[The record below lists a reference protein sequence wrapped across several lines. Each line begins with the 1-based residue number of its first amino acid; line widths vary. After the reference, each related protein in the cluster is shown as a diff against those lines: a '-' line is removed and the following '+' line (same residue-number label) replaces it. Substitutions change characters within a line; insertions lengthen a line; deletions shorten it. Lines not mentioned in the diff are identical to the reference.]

1 MRKLVNIISSN
12 TSPFNTKFEC
22 PLSTGII
29 ILPAL
34 LIMSTSDSGVHIF
47 NPKDN
52 PSLAATYS
60 QISVVPIS
68 ETKRL
73 ISFAGQTGTSHGKA
87 DNEKL
92 SFADQV
98 RLALEKVDK
107 NLAAVG
113 ASKKD
118 IVMIRP

>member
-1 MRKLVNIISSN
+1 MATSN
-12 TSPFNTKFEC
+12 T
-22 PLSTGII
+22 
-29 ILPAL
+29 
-34 LIMSTSDSGVHIF
+34 GVHIF
-47 NPKDN
+47 NPQDN

-68 ETKRL
+68 DTKRL
-73 ISFAGQTGTSHGKA
+73 ISFAGQTGTSHGKSG
-87 DNEKL
+87 NEKL

-118 IVMIRP
+118 IVMVRP

>member
-1 MRKLVNIISSN
+1 MTTPN
-12 TSPFNTKFEC
+12 
-22 PLSTGII
+22 
-29 ILPAL
+29 
-34 LIMSTSDSGVHIF
+34 SGVQIF

-60 QISVVPIS
+60 QISIVPIS
-68 ETKRL
+68 STKRL
-73 ISFAGQTGTSHGKA
+73 ISFAGQTGTSHGSS
-87 DNEKL
+87 NEKL

-118 IVMIRP
+118 IVMVRP